1 MITTK
6 VVLQLPTHA
15 AVVTV
20 LNCGTIQVFKY
31 TNANCDWE
39 TFQDQLAASDYI
51 TEPLPHS
58 YMRVV
63 VHGDAST
70 DGPM

>member
-6 VVLQLPTHA
+6 VVLQLPNHA
-15 AVVTV
+15 AVVTLLDSGV
-20 LNCGTIQVFKY
+20 VRVFKY
-31 TNANCDWE
+31 DNHHCDWE
-39 TFQDQLAASDYI
+39 VFTDQLAASDYI

-63 VHGDAST
+63 VAGDDST
-70 DGPM
+70 QGPH